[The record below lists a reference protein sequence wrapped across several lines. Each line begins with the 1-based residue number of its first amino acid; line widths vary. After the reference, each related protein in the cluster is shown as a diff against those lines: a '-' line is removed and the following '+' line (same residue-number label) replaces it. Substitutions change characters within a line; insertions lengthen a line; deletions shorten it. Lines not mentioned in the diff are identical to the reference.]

1 MMNINQTFCI
11 GTFKFLNLVPQES
24 FIIQQFKTHAC
35 ASAVYKNNFSRNRR
49 LMCFQAK
56 MFNEVRVKRN
66 LSLMHITLNRCIFL
80 VKHIVAKTIEQPQHH

>member
-56 MFNEVRVKRN
+56 MFNEVRVNVLCLRN
-66 LSLMHITLNRCIFL
+66 LSLMHCIFL
-80 VKHIVAKTIEQPQHH
+80 IKHIVAKTLEQPQHH